1 MAGERLLLIEDDDDL
16 AASLCRALEREGYRV
31 DRAASGFEG
40 LERVGEGNPDLV
52 LLDLNLPD
60 LDGLAVC
67 RELRGN
73 PATRALPII
82 MLTARAAERDRVRGL
97 DLGAD
102 DYVVKPFSLA
112 ELRSRVRALLRRRR
126 LDGGVPEGRYRDRR
140 LAVDRDARLVELDGR
155 PVRLTARELD
165 LLWFL
170 LTTRP
175 RVVSR
180 ERIVER
186 VWGLGSDVDERT
198 VDVHVR
204 ALRKKLGPEVIE
216 TVIGA
221 GYRFRG
227 WP

>member
-1 MAGERLLLIEDDDDL
+1 VAGERLLLIEDDDDL